1 MTAMIGFISV
11 LFGLL
16 EATNLD
22 MRVLMG
28 FFWLG
33 CWVQKSE
40 SHYQGSMMGIRLSC
54 VRLLFVKIY
63 NQRSWDKEPNLLSLR
78 LCVTS
83 RW

>member
-1 MTAMIGFISV
+1 MTTMIGFISV
-11 LFGLL
+11 LLGLL
-16 EATNLD
+16 EATILD

-40 SHYQGSMMGIRLSC
+40 SHYQGSMMGICLSG
-54 VRLLFVKIY
+54 VRLLFVKID
-63 NQRSWDKEPNLLSLR
+63 NQGSWDEEPNLPSLR

-83 RW
+83 R